1 MLAVYQYPKCS
12 TCRNALRWLT
22 EHSVPFQSIDIVDA
36 PPSVARLEQALEQ
49 SGLPIARLF
58 NTSGQS
64 YREGNYKERLK
75 LMSRE
80 QALAALATDGKLIK
94 RPLVLA
100 DGLALVGFDATEYEA
115 ALPAL
120 LASSSGGIADNA
132 GAARARRR

>member
-12 TCRNALRWLT
+12 TCRNALRWLA
-22 EHSVPFQSIDIVDA
+22 EHSVPFQSIDIVGA
-36 PPSVARLEQALEQ
+36 PPSVARLEQVLER

-80 QALAALATDGKLIK
+80 QALAALAADGKLIK

-120 LASSSGGIADNA
+120 LADSSGATAENA
-132 GAARARRR
+132 GADRARRR